1 MSRSGGEPPDGARLV
16 AQVSHA
22 SLFSYLVTRQ
32 TGQAVRT
39 SIEEQLASRTGPVVT
54 VLDFR
59 HVSVIDFSCADEVVA
74 KLADSAV
81 AREAPNAGEG
91 CVRFFLFTGLDDH
104 HLDPVESALQRRR
117 LTVPAERAD
126 GTPCLLGELE
136 ETLVD
141 VWERVA
147 RRGVLRPDALAA
159 ERGMRDARA
168 RDLLDDLHARR
179 LVLRRGRDYLSLRR
193 AVDARTGG
201 DDHR

>member
-1 MSRSGGEPPDGARLV
+1 MSRSGREPDGGRLV
-16 AQVSHA
+16 AEVSHA

-39 SIEEQLASRTGPVVT
+39 SIEEQLAARTGPVVT

-81 AREAPNAGEG
+81 ATGGPGAGGG

-104 HLDPVESALQRRR
+104 HLDPVESALRRRR
-117 LTVPAERAD
+117 LTVAAERAD
-126 GTPCLLGELE
+126 GSPCLLGELE
-136 ETLVD
+136 ERLIH

-147 RRGVLRPDALAA
+147 RRGVLRPDVLAA
-159 ERGMRDARA
+159 ERGMEGARA
-168 RDLLDDLHARR
+168 RELLEDLHARR
-179 LVLRRGRDYLSLRR
+179 LVLRRGGDYLSLRR

-201 DDHR
+201 GGHP